1 MNKVPYAIVFAL
13 SSTAAAAQTTCN
25 FATECF
31 EAEACADT
39 QFTVTISA
47 DAATLV
53 TDFGDLAV
61 VFADGPVMV
70 AQDANATYLLTT
82 LPDGARLST
91 QMTGSPM
98 VVTYMGACSQK

>member
-1 MNKVPYAIVFAL
+1 MKPVLTVLAAL
-13 SSTAAAAQTTCN
+13 AALPAAARDCT

-39 QFTVTISA
+39 QFSVTIS
-47 DAATLV
+47 DDGTTLV

-61 VFADGPVMV
+61 VFADGPVLV
-70 AQDANATYLLTT
+70 AQDANATYLLTD
-82 LPDGARLST
+82 LPEGARLST

-98 VVTYMGACSQK
+98 VVTYLGQCEAAE

>member
-1 MNKVPYAIVFAL
+1 MKPVLTVLAVLTAL
-13 SSTAAAAQTTCN
+13 PAAAGDCTFT
-25 FATECF
+25 TECF
-31 EAEACADT
+31 EAEACAQT
-39 QFTVTISA
+39 QFSVTISD

-61 VFADGPVMV
+61 VFAEGPVLV

-82 LPDGARLST
+82 LPEGARLST

-98 VVTYMGACSQK
+98 VVTYLGQCEAPQ